1 MKKLR
6 ILIMLLLLIII
17 PFNGEAAT
25 IGGVRCTYNLVN
37 PFNESIGKAQ
47 VVIDNYNSSPSVKV
61 YYESKD
67 GSMKEYKSP
76 NYDYKNYNQGSL
88 TNLLRFFTIQKKNK
102 FTDAYKKEGKC
113 PNIYSNFT
121 SSMTSYDIELSVID
135 STDKNSFKNISSSKE
150 ELKEPGSST
159 WKSRSEF
166 NKDNNVTEKADRV
179 CKYTMVFDLYETT
192 SEVELRT
199 IYNTQ
204 NNKKTYKLTVN
215 DNSNSTDS
223 LDSELTATLG
233 LSNSGFVRITPSE
246 MKKLFKDGACVSSE
260 KVYHYLDSKNA
271 TEGVYYITT
280 SKEDAKNNG
289 TAGRYDNGNGS
300 TDGTGGSTK
309 YDDNISAGGFGK
321 EGQTCIEVV
330 GESLS
335 KIIKTTI
342 NILRIAGA
350 VIAILKGMTLL
361 IPPIVNKDA
370 DSLKKA
376 GNKCIKLAIVLLLI
390 GVFPT
395 IIRFI
400 GYLFKYDVTCI
411 F

>member
-6 ILIMLLLLIII
+6 ILIILLLLIII
-17 PFNGEAAT
+17 PFNVSAAT
-25 IGGVRCTYNLVN
+25 IGGVRCTYNLVT
-37 PFNESIGKAQ
+37 PYNESIGKAQ

-113 PNIYSNFT
+113 PTIYSNFT

-215 DNSNSTDS
+215 GNSNSTDS

-280 SKEDAKNNG
+280 SQEDAKNNG
-289 TAGRYDNGNGS
+289 TAGRYDNGDGS

-309 YDDNISAGGFGK
+309 YDDNINAGGFGK
-321 EGQTCIEVV
+321 EGQKCIEVV

-376 GNKCIKLAIVLLLI
+376 GNQCIKLAIVLLLI

>member
-6 ILIMLLLLIII
+6 ILIILFLLIIV
-17 PFNGEAAT
+17 PFNIEAAT
-25 IGGVRCTYNLVN
+25 IGGVRCTYNLKT
-37 PFNESIGKAQ
+37 PSNETIGKAQ
-47 VVIDNYNSSPSVKV
+47 VVIDNYNTSPSVKV

-76 NYDYKNYNQGSL
+76 NYDYKNINQGSL
-88 TNLLRFFTIQKKNK
+88 TNLLRFFTGIKKDK
-102 FTDAYKKEGKC
+102 FTDYYNKEGKC
-113 PNIYSNFT
+113 PTIYSNFT
-121 SSMTSYDIELSVID
+121 GNMTSYDIELNVID
-135 STDKNSFKNISSSKE
+135 STNKNSFANISSSKE

-166 NKDNNVTEKADRV
+166 NKDNNVTEKSDRV
-179 CKYTMVFDLYETT
+179 CKYKMVFDLSETT
-192 SEVELRT
+192 SEVEFRT

-204 NNKKTYKLTVN
+204 TNKKTYKLTVN
-215 DNSNSTDS
+215 GNSNSTDS
-223 LDSELTATLG
+223 LDSELVATLG
-233 LSNSGFVRITPSE
+233 LGTSGFVRIEASQ

-260 KVYHYLDSKNA
+260 NVYHYLDAKNA

-280 SKEDAKNNG
+280 SKDDAKNNG
-289 TAGRYDNGNGS
+289 TAGRYDNGDGS

-309 YDDNISAGGFGK
+309 YEDNMSAGGFGK

-376 GNKCIKLAIVLLLI
+376 GNKCVKLGIVLLLI